1 MDRERKREM
10 RVKEIYKEK
19 QRGGGGNRWWAC
31 KRERE
36 VERGDRERCKREIE
50 RERERERE

>member
-1 MDRERKREM
+1 MRWKQVDRERKREM
-10 RVKEIYKEK
+10 REKEIYKER

-36 VERGDRERCKREIE
+36 GERGDRERDGREK
-50 RERERERE
+50 